1 MKQVKLRRGEVSVN
15 RSSELLAL
23 KFKDKRDVTMLSTI
37 HNKEMVQGR
46 RNAARQKTKMH
57 FRLQQVYGGVDHT
70 DQLLQPYEI
79 ARKSLI
85 GIKS

>member
-1 MKQVKLRRGEVSVN
+1 M
-15 RSSELLAL
+15 
-23 KFKDKRDVTMLSTI
+23 STGA
-37 HNKEMVQGR
+37 VQGQER
-46 RNAARQKTKMH
+46 CDHALNNSQQRNGSREKKCSPPKTKMH

>member
-1 MKQVKLRRGEVSVN
+1 
-15 RSSELLAL
+15 
-23 KFKDKRDVTMLSTI
+23 MLSTI

-46 RNAARQKTKMH
+46 RNAAQPKTKMH

-85 GIKS
+85 SI